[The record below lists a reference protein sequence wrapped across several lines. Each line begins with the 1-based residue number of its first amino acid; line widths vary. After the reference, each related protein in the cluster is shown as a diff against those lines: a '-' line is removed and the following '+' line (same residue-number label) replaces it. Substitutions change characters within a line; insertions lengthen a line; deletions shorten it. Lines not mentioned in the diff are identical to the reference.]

1 MSEPTVE
8 SSRTEEQ
15 AALALL
21 LQRMLD
27 DQRRARR
34 GRWIWRIIKLALW
47 VVAIF
52 VVISMVQRIGS
63 SSDDSARSHVGI
75 VRINGVISPDDEANA
90 DALISALDDAWENPH
105 SVGVILLINS
115 PGGTPVQAQRV
126 YDEIMRLRKLGGKPI
141 DAVIEDLG
149 ASGAYYI
156 ASAADHIYASSSS
169 LVGSIGV
176 ISAGFGYDEAMKKVG
191 IERRVYTAGSNKDML
206 DPFRPVSDEQRAHLQ
221 AVLNTTHQKFI
232 ADVKAGRGDRLHETP
247 DMFSGLVWSGEQ
259 AVSLGLIDGLKN
271 VDQLVRDEVTDRT
284 AIIDYTVEKPLFERV
299 SKRMG
304 MSALSAIGIG
314 TESTAHPVRAQ
325 LP

>member
-1 MSEPTVE
+1 MNEHTSEP
-8 SSRTEEQ
+8 SRAEQ
-15 AALALL
+15 ATLALL

-27 DQRRARR
+27 EQRRARR
-34 GRWIWRIIKLALW
+34 GRWVWRVFKLLLTIVVVLW
-47 VVAIF
+47 LCGAVGRVL
-52 VVISMVQRIGS
+52 STDDDVQPHIGL
-63 SSDDSARSHVGI
+63 
-75 VRINGVISPDDEANA
+75 VRVDGVISPDDEANA
-90 DALISALDDAWENPH
+90 DALVRALDDAWANPH
-105 SVGVILLINS
+105 TVSVVLLINS

-141 DAVIEDLG
+141 DAVIEDMG

-156 ASAADHIYASSSS
+156 ASAADHVYASSSS

-206 DPFRPVSDEQRAHLQ
+206 DPFRPVSDEQRGHLQ
-221 AVLNTTHQKFI
+221 AVLNSTHQKFI

-259 AVSLGLIDGLKN
+259 AVSLGLVDELKN
-271 VDQLVRDEVTDRT
+271 VDELIREKVEDRT
-284 AIIDYTVEKPLFERV
+284 AVVDYTVEKPLFERV
-299 SKRMG
+299 SKRIG
-304 MSALSAIGIG
+304 VAAISALGM
-314 TESTAHPVRAQ
+314 ETAAHYKPVRAQ

>member
-1 MSEPTVE
+1 MSEHAPE
-8 SSRTEEQ
+8 SPRTEQ
-15 AALALL
+15 AALTLL

-27 DQRRARR
+27 EQRRARR
-34 GRWIWRIIKLALW
+34 GRWIWRIFKLLILIAVILLLGGALGR
-47 VVAIF
+47 AL
-52 VVISMVQRIGS
+52 
-63 SSDDSARSHVGI
+63 SSDDDTQPHVGL

-90 DALISALDDAWENPH
+90 DDLIGALDDAWESPH
-105 SVGVILLINS
+105 TLSVVLLINS

-141 DAVIEDLG
+141 DAIIEDMG

-156 ASAADHIYASSSS
+156 ASAADHVYASSSS

-176 ISAGFGYDEAMKKVG
+176 ISAGFGYDEAMNKIGV
-191 IERRVYTAGSNKDML
+191 ERRVYTAGSNKDML

-221 AVLNTTHQKFI
+221 AVLNSTHQKFI

-259 AVSLGLIDGLKN
+259 AVSLGLVDELKS
-271 VDQLVRDEVTDRT
+271 VDQLIRETVNDRT
-284 AIIDYTVEKPLFERV
+284 AVVDYTVEQPLFERM

-304 MSALSAIGIG
+304 IAAMSALGID
-314 TESTAHPVRAQ
+314 TASSYKPMRAQ

>member
-1 MSEPTVE
+1 MSEQTSE
-8 SSRTEEQ
+8 SPCAEQ
-15 AALALL
+15 AAMALL

-27 DQRRARR
+27 EQRRARR
-34 GRWIWRIIKLALW
+34 GRWVWRIFKLLATIA
-47 VVAIF
+47 VVVWLCGAIGRA
-52 VVISMVQRIGS
+52 V
-63 SSDDSARSHVGI
+63 SSDDDVQPHVGL
-75 VRINGVISPDDEANA
+75 VRVDGVISSDDEANA
-90 DALISALDDAWENPH
+90 DALIGALDDAWENPH
-105 SVGVILLINS
+105 TVGVVLLINS

-126 YDEIMRLRKLGGKPI
+126 YDEIMRLRKVGGKPI

-221 AVLNTTHQKFI
+221 AVLNSTHQKFI

-259 AVSLGLIDGLKN
+259 AVSLGLVDELKN
-271 VDQLVRDEVTDRT
+271 VDALIREKVKNRT
-284 AIIDYTVEKPLFERV
+284 AVVDYTVEKPLFERM
-299 SKRMG
+299 SKRIG
-304 MSALSAIGIG
+304 VTALSALGMD
-314 TESTAHPVRAQ
+314 TASHYKPVRAQ

>member
-1 MSEPTVE
+1 MSEHAPE
-8 SSRTEEQ
+8 SPRTEQ
-15 AALALL
+15 AALTLL

-27 DQRRARR
+27 EQRRARR
-34 GRWIWRIIKLALW
+34 GRWIWRIFKLLILIAVILLLGGALGR
-47 VVAIF
+47 AL
-52 VVISMVQRIGS
+52 
-63 SSDDSARSHVGI
+63 SSDDDTQPHVGL

-90 DALISALDDAWENPH
+90 DDLIGALDDAWESPH
-105 SVGVILLINS
+105 TLSVVLLINS

-141 DAVIEDLG
+141 DAVIEDMG

-156 ASAADHIYASSSS
+156 ASAADHVYASSSS

-176 ISAGFGYDEAMKKVG
+176 ISAGFGYDEAMKKIGV
-191 IERRVYTAGSNKDML
+191 ERRVYTAGSNKDML

-221 AVLNTTHQKFI
+221 AVLNSTHQKFI

-259 AVSLGLIDGLKN
+259 AVSLGLVDELKS
-271 VDQLVRDEVTDRT
+271 VDQLIRETVNDRT
-284 AIIDYTVEKPLFERV
+284 AVVDYTVEQPLFERM

-304 MSALSAIGIG
+304 IAAMSALGID
-314 TESTAHPVRAQ
+314 TASSYKPMRAQ

>member
-1 MSEPTVE
+1 MSEHAPE
-8 SSRTEEQ
+8 SPRTEQ
-15 AALALL
+15 AALTLL

-27 DQRRARR
+27 EQRRARR
-34 GRWIWRIIKLALW
+34 GRWIWRIFKLLILIAVILLLGGALGR
-47 VVAIF
+47 AL
-52 VVISMVQRIGS
+52 
-63 SSDDSARSHVGI
+63 SSDDDTQPHVGL

-90 DALISALDDAWENPH
+90 DDLIGALDDAWESPH
-105 SVGVILLINS
+105 TLSVVLLINS

-141 DAVIEDLG
+141 DAVIEDMG

-156 ASAADHIYASSSS
+156 ASAADHVYASSSS

-176 ISAGFGYDEAMKKVG
+176 ISAGFGYDEAMNKIGV
-191 IERRVYTAGSNKDML
+191 ERRVYTAGSNKDML

-221 AVLNTTHQKFI
+221 AVLNSTHQKFI

-259 AVSLGLIDGLKN
+259 AVSLGLVDELKS
-271 VDQLVRDEVTDRT
+271 VDQLIRETVNDRT
-284 AIIDYTVEKPLFERV
+284 AVVDYTVEQPLFERM

-304 MSALSAIGIG
+304 IAAMSALGID
-314 TESTAHPVRAQ
+314 TASSYKPMRAQ